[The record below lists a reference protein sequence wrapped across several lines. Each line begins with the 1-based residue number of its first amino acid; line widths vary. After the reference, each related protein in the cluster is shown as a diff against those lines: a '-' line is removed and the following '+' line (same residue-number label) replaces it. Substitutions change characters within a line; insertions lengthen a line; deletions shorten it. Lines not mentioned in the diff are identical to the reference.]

1 MCVVPLLHRRNNS
14 DELPFRCVFFR
25 GLQWQKTLPYK
36 NYYYVPL
43 DNFLPYVPTVLVV
56 VVVVQFL
63 APVVFYYLPFQPK
76 NCHGF
81 LPAGLVQL
89 YISCCFFSFFSFF
102 FFWGDVQ
109 LFYQTSPTTPT
120 TPTTSTTPTIPTIP
134 TTPSTPTMLIK
145 QFQLIKLFQLIE

>member
-1 MCVVPLLHRRNNS
+1 MCVVLLLHRRNNS

-25 GLQWQKTLPYK
+25 GLQWQKPLPYK

-76 NCHGF
+76 KLSRN
-81 LPAGLVQL
+81 
-89 YISCCFFSFFSFF
+89 FFSFF
-102 FFWGDVQ
+102 FHTSSTKLSYLLVPDSYD
-109 LFYQTSPTTPT
+109 YQRMSRIILILQCIIETTLR
-120 TPTTSTTPTIPTIP
+120 SA
-134 TTPSTPTMLIK
+134 
-145 QFQLIKLFQLIE
+145 

>member
-81 LPAGLVQL
+81 FPFL
-89 YISCCFFSFFSFF
+89 FHTSFTKHRYLFVPDSYDYQRMSRIILILQCIIGTNQEVLRSFRPF
-102 FFWGDVQ
+102 EMMSN
-109 LFYQTSPTTPT
+109 Y
-120 TPTTSTTPTIPTIP
+120 
-134 TTPSTPTMLIK
+134 
-145 QFQLIKLFQLIE
+145 